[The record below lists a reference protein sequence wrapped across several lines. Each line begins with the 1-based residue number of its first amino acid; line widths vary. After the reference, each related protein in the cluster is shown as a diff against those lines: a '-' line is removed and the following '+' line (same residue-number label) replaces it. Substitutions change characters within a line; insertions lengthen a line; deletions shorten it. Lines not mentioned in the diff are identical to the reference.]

1 MRVLDALGIYRR
13 PPDARSVAEVDADIR
28 EELAFHIDARERE
41 LVAAGAS
48 PGDAARL
55 ARTCLGDVDHVFADC
70 REIELGERN
79 MLQRINFALTLA
91 ALLML
96 GVFLWRAEDGR
107 AQTLSGFG
115 AIEAELASLRTTV
128 MMPPIP
134 NPRMPTVTRGTRAE
148 TGARALALGVTQP
161 ESLSYLTLV
170 PPHANPKSVVYVLGK
185 VAHPGRFQWS
195 KDLTL
200 TKLIALCGDFQEFAN
215 RSSVR
220 IIRDSKGKRRVI
232 IDVNF
237 DDVLSGKLP
246 PIKLQRGDQIY
257 VPESFF

>member
-1 MRVLDALGIYRR
+1 MRVLDALRIYRR
-13 PPDARSVAEVDADIR
+13 PPDSRPIAEVDADIR

-41 LVAAGAS
+41 LIAAGTS
-48 PGDAARL
+48 PRDAARL
-55 ARTCLGDVDHVFADC
+55 ACTCLGDVDHVFADC

-79 MLQRINFALTLA
+79 MLQRINFALTLV

-107 AQTLSGFG
+107 AQTLNGFG

-128 MMPPIP
+128 ITPRVPVQQEAPI
-134 NPRMPTVTRGTRAE
+134 G
-148 TGARALALGVTQP
+148 GVTQP
-161 ESLSYLTLV
+161 DPLSYLESP
-170 PPHANPKSVVYVLGK
+170 PPHGDPKSAVYVLGK
-185 VAHPGRFQWS
+185 VAHPGRFRWS

-220 IIRDSKGKRRVI
+220 IIRTSSEGRVI
-232 IDVNF
+232 IHVNV
-237 DDVLSGKLP
+237 DDVLSGELP
-246 PIKLQRGDQIY
+246 QIKLQRGDQIY